1 MGTGM
6 TSLSEL
12 LFKADKEGKMTSEDY
27 NYFNQIEMDFQNG
40 KILLEQVARLMTEKL
55 EKKFKK

>member
-1 MGTGM
+1 M